1 MTRLSEE
8 AVRADLGGV
17 SVLLVEDN
25 PVNRMVARGYL
36 DRLGCQVMEAE
47 DGARALALARAQ
59 RYDVV
64 LLDIDLPDMRGD
76 EVARQLRAE
85 LDPLPPRLVALT
97 AHHLQDTVEE
107 RSRLGG
113 VERVLTKPISPPR
126 LLHEVLEGGRANSAD
141 TPPETRASL
150 SGDIEDLGAEETA
163 AILAEFF
170 AQMDHSLPQLATVA
184 EAGDHDDARKLAH
197 RLKGGA
203 AANFHLT
210 ELCEALAG
218 GVEARAR
225 DGGADLSG
233 TGDLVAKVAKPALAQ
248 LRKTA
253 AELGLQLPN

>member
-126 LLHEVLEGGRANSAD
+126 LLHEVLEGGAQ
-141 TPPETRASL
+141 TLPIPPLRPAQACPVISRTWVPKKPLRSWPSSSPRWTTACRSWRLSPKLEITTMPASWP
-150 SGDIEDLGAEETA
+150 IA
-163 AILAEFF
+163 
-170 AQMDHSLPQLATVA
+170 
-184 EAGDHDDARKLAH
+184 
-197 RLKGGA
+197 
-203 AANFHLT
+203 
-210 ELCEALAG
+210 
-218 GVEARAR
+218 
-225 DGGADLSG
+225 
-233 TGDLVAKVAKPALAQ
+233 
-248 LRKTA
+248 
-253 AELGLQLPN
+253 